1 MSNVSDLERNIEQ
14 TRTEL
19 AGTIDQLLYRASPKT
34 IASREAASVK
44 AHFVDPVTGEP
55 RTQNILV
62 VVGTVVGVAALFAT
76 LRQLSK

>member
-62 VVGTVVGVAALFAT
+62 VVGTVVGVAALFVT